1 MLKEKIDLALKEQIE
16 FTLKEQIDFALK
28 EQIDFALK
36 KLINFAQQK
45 MHCALQRNCNNTH
58 KIVDQEN
65 NSTLRKSLEE
75 NNSRASANDC
85 EVSSLAWRNSDHRY
99 TIFTFFNP
107 EPDGHWRIFAL
118 PLQCPD
124 HTIHLGSGSQL
135 KLDGLHLVSP
145 LLVSS
150 VSVDQQKARR
160 GPTTERSCS
169 VKSFTARSFSGSK
182 FQYQSCNKGL
192 ANKVSRCN
200 VLPGNS
206 SCKTPF
212 YSSDSSGMIPTG
224 SNATNSSDIY
234 LAKSKVDKAVK
245 RNSKKK
251 ARKKG
256 KQNKKLPCDT
266 GSTDFECV
274 HGSST
279 SETGVGKNT
288 DYGFRPLQYATKLAM
303 SSPEHSGLDNDSE
316 GNGCGTINYS
326 ETPKACTSYID
337 EVNVLEANFIPSEH
351 TSPNSEN
358 GVQTDTHS
366 KPLSCFNDQRSSVFS
381 ETKDSPVLDSISVC
395 SNGDESI
402 NAGYDAKLSTKD
414 SGGINLSEA
423 SSDISKKGCFSH
435 GNMLNGVEDSYC
447 HTEGTTSCEQGC
459 ISGDMARKGKQIKR
473 VPRNSSVSC
482 LSTVGK
488 FYGHSGKENNHS
500 IWQKVQ
506 RNDTGECSYGLRKVN
521 SANSQ
526 SGIGLKE
533 VPFLRKN
540 CNIAQSSILST
551 CEDKNQSKVKA
562 SRKLKR
568 KPISGLKQ
576 ELNYY
581 SRKGPYATKASSNVC
596 LKINMQQNEVLDIPA
611 QFTGQK
617 GLNGVSRSRFKIG
630 SQKNGFQTNRVK
642 STTSKPIHN
651 LEGRPNELEPLH
663 HVCATLSSLNDQ
675 TAKRE
680 SSSLSGFC
688 DHQDQTELPD
698 GLSVEYHLPGVEEDI
713 KIDKAV
719 CSIEHSKQDHS
730 CGSILQKWIPVGIKD
745 SELARSGHSNSSRL
759 ANLNKSAM
767 ESCTLEN
774 TVREMAYDP
783 NTFTSSINAH
793 VMCSVQDSR
802 DDNGLHSEDEVQ
814 IEKCSS
820 QSTCAPKES
829 CVNHAAAKCSS
840 YDLIDQ
846 NNSSVENDSSKI
858 AVVLND
864 AYRAQLASEAVQMAT
879 GCPIAEFERL
889 LYSASP
895 VISLPH
901 NFLSCQTCLTD
912 EVVGA
917 PLCRHE
923 TPNISLGSL
932 WQWYE
937 KHGTYGLEVRAE
949 DFENSK
955 RLGIDRIA
963 FRAYFVPFLSAVQ
976 LFRNCKSYLLD
987 SSSRI
992 PGTEACKL
1000 DRSSENSSNIGSL
1013 PIFSVLVPRLSLRTQ
1028 ALCHQGILCVVQ
1040 THLQYVLKAMQL
1052 FNWMILQALMIWSFL
1067 NILKLNNL
1075 SKGDRCLKFAWYP
1088 IYRIPDG
1095 SFRAAFLTYHSLGH
1109 LVRQSGTS
1117 DSFGVGACIV
1127 SPVVGLQSYNAQG
1140 ECWFQLRQSAQC
1152 QTTEIPNLNPSGIL
1166 KERLRTLEQTA
1177 SLMARAVVSKG
1188 NLPSVNRQP
1197 DYEFFLSRRR
1207 WYFWYWEFID
1217 NRNMVFCSSS

>member
-1 MLKEKIDLALKEQIE
+1 M
-16 FTLKEQIDFALK
+16 
-28 EQIDFALK
+28 
-36 KLINFAQQK
+36 AQQK
-45 MHCALQRNCNNTH
+45 MHCALQRTCNNTQ
-58 KIVDQEN
+58 KIVYQEN

-75 NNSRASANDC
+75 NNSRASSNDC

-135 KLDGLHLVSP
+135 KLDGLRLVSP

-182 FQYQSCNKGL
+182 FQYQSRNKGL

-212 YSSDSSGMIPTG
+212 NSSDSSGMIPTG

-245 RNSKKK
+245 RNSKRK

-256 KQNKKLPCDT
+256 KQNKKLSCDT

-288 DYGFRPLQYATKLAM
+288 DYGFRPLRYATKLAM

-358 GVQTDTHS
+358 GVQTVYPEFSILNGVQDTHS

-447 HTEGTTSCEQGC
+447 RTEGTTSCEQGC

-581 SRKGPYATKASSNVC
+581 SRKGPYATQASSNVC

-675 TAKRE
+675 TVKRE

-698 GLSVEYHLPGVEEDI
+698 GLSTEYHLPGVEEDI
-713 KIDKAV
+713 KIDKVV
-719 CSIEHSKQDHS
+719 CSVEHSKQDHS
-730 CGSILQKWIPVGIKD
+730 FGSILQKWIPVGIKD
-745 SELARSGHSNSSRL
+745 SELARSGHSNSSLL

-783 NTFTSSINAH
+783 NTTSSINAH

-840 YDLIDQ
+840 HDLIDQ

-901 NFLSCQTCLTD
+901 NFLSCRTCLTD

-955 RLGIDRIA
+955 RLGIDRIT

-1000 DRSSENSSNIGSL
+1000 DRSSEKSSNIGSL
-1013 PIFSVLVPRLSLRTQ
+1013 PIFSVLVPRPLIEDTSSPSPRNSVCCSDTSSVCIEGN
-1028 ALCHQGILCVVQ
+1028 ATI
-1040 THLQYVLKAMQL
+1040 QL
-1052 FNWMILQALMIWSFL
+1052 DDSTSSDDLELLFEYFEVEQPQQRRPLFEMIKELVR
-1067 NILKLNNL
+1067 
-1075 SKGDRCLKFAWYP
+1075 GDRPSQPRAYGDSTKLESVALNDLHPKSWYSVAWYP

-1109 LVRQSGTS
+1109 LVRRSGTS

-1140 ECWFQLRQSAQC
+1140 ECWFQLRQSARC

-1207 WYFWYWEFID
+1207 W
-1217 NRNMVFCSSS
+1217 